1 MSEPEKK
8 PVVEPQAPEKHD
20 GPLTALKKLT
30 AKKPAEKPAEPVA
43 PPVEPVAPVAETPV
57 VSEPVVVVPPG
68 PKRCKCGRKWSA
80 PAPDRCPA
88 CGGELKEE

>member
-30 AKKPAEKPAEPVA
+30 AKKPAEAPVPAAPPAEPVA
-43 PPVEPVAPVAETPV
+43 AIEPVAAAPE
-57 VSEPVVVVPPG
+57 PG
-68 PKRCKCGRKWSA
+68 PKRCAQCRRKYSA
-80 PAPDRCPA
+80 PAPDRCPE
-88 CGGELKEE
+88 CGGDTKEE